1 MMIETLVGN
10 TIVFLNN
17 IQLAHWQTRSYSEHE
32 GLGEYYTKLNAL
44 NDRLVETHQ
53 GNSNTRIHIE
63 SGQHTLQNYQS
74 VDHTIS
80 EIVQYSQDLAKASY
94 DLSQKNDMN
103 QYEDLLSILEDM
115 AEATSQIQYHL
126 TLK

>member
-1 MMIETLVGN
+1 MMIETLVGK

-44 NDRLVETHQ
+44 NDRLVETYQ
-53 GNSNTRIHIE
+53 GNSNTRIHI
-63 SGQHTLQNYQS
+63 
-74 VDHTIS
+74 
-80 EIVQYSQDLAKASY
+80 
-94 DLSQKNDMN
+94 DMN
-103 QYEDLLSILEDM
+103 QYEDQLSILEDM

>member
-1 MMIETLVGN
+1 MMIETLVGK

-44 NDRLVETHQ
+44 NDRLVETYQ

-74 VDHTIS
+74 VAHTLS

-103 QYEDLLSILEDM
+103 QYEDQLSILEDM

>member
-1 MMIETLVGN
+1 MMLETLIGK

-32 GLGEYYTKLNAL
+32 GLGEYYTKMNGL
-44 NDRLVETHQ
+44 NDRLVETYQ
-53 GNSNTRIHIE
+53 GNSNSRIHIE